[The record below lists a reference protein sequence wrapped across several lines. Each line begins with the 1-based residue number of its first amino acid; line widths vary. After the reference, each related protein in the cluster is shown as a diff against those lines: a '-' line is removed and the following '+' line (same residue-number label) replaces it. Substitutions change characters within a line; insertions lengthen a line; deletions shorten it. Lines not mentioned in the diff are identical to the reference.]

1 MSFAEYFASAA
12 PRGFAL
18 PEELH
23 RALDFLESAGHG
35 EAFHG
40 EDGPEGFLSVSADPV
55 SGSVFYID
63 FDLTGYLDTD
73 RPGAERLVPV
83 VDPDGGGSRIMAWAG
98 TDGTAPYRYL
108 FLGAEGEGPF
118 LVAENTVDLLR
129 LLAVGYA
136 WIGEDTLGRTPAEAG
151 GGEGAGRPAGRG
163 PGRPPPPPRGA
174 GRRDRPRGRRL
185 AGGHARRRRRGPL
198 PRRHRARA
206 ARGRRLRGGVSA
218 AARRLTT
225 PRAWC
230 AGCAGAPW
238 REPGHSDPRH
248 EQVLG

>member
-35 EAFHG
+35 EAFDG

-55 SGSVFYID
+55 SGAVFYID

-73 RPGAERLVPV
+73 KPGAERLVPV

-136 WIGEDTLGRTPAEAG
+136 WIGEDTLGCTPAEAG
-151 GGEGAGRPAGRG
+151 ADDVA
-163 PGRPPPPPRGA
+163 
-174 GRRDRPRGRRL
+174 
-185 AGGHARRRRRGPL
+185 GHAEFRDWVTKAFGVDVPASWPAAEIDREAADWLVDMRGDSDEGLYLDGIVP
-198 PRRHRARA
+198 
-206 ARGRRLRGGVSA
+206 
-218 AARRLTT
+218 
-225 PRAWC
+225 
-230 AGCAGAPW
+230 
-238 REPGHSDPRH
+238 EPH
-248 EQVLG
+248 EDDDSGEE